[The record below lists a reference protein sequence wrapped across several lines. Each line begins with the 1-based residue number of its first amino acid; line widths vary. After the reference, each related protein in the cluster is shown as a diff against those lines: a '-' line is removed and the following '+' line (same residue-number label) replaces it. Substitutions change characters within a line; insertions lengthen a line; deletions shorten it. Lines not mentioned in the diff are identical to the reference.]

1 MKKKWIGAMIIL
13 SSFISACSSVE
24 SLSTVE
30 KNEIVWNYAGSL
42 PAQKGFEQNVGVA
55 GLLQGTIGD
64 YIIVGGG
71 ANFPTPLEKG
81 GKKVTHKDL
90 YLLKD
95 IKGQLVTL
103 NQTQLPF
110 AIGYGASVDVKEE
123 NAIYYL
129 GGSPEGEHGRDIL
142 KVTLNGEKIEYE
154 IVGKMPL
161 AFQNGVAQYRNGKIY
176 YGVGKFENK
185 EGKLK
190 NGNKFFYFD
199 IKTKKIKELSSFPGE
214 ARQQTVGQ
222 ILNDKFYVFS
232 GGSNVSYVDGYAY
245 DFATDTWSKAA
256 DVVVNG
262 EKIMLLG
269 ANSVKVSNDKMLVIG
284 GFNYKLWNDANYYLS
299 TLKGDKLKEYKE
311 NYFGAEPDWYRW
323 NRKVLVYNA
332 NTNTW
337 TKVGEV
343 PFNAPCGEALVKVG
357 ENIYS
362 INGEIKPG
370 VRTDRMF
377 KGIIISK

>member
-1 MKKKWIGAMIIL
+1 MRKKLIGTMFIVGSLLASTSFANTL
-13 SSFISACSSVE
+13 SKVE
-24 SLSTVE
+24 ENKL
-30 KNEIVWNYAGSL
+30 VWSYAGSL
-42 PAQKGFEQNVGVA
+42 PAQKGFEKNVGVA
-55 GLLQGTIGD
+55 GLLQGTIGN

-95 IKGQLVTL
+95 IDGELKTL
-103 NQTQLPF
+103 NQIQLGYP
-110 AIGYGASVDVKEE
+110 IGYGPSVDVKEE

-129 GGSPEGEHGRDIL
+129 GGSPDKAHEKDIL
-142 KVTLNGEKIEYE
+142 KVTLDGENIKTEV
-154 IVGKMPL
+154 VGQMNL
-161 AFQNGVAQYRNGKIY
+161 AFQNGVAQYRDGKIY
-176 YGVGKFENK
+176 FGVGKFENE

-190 NGNKFFYFD
+190 NGNKFFAYD
-199 IKTKKIKELSSFPGE
+199 IKNNKVEELATFPGE

-245 DFATDTWSKAA
+245 DFKTNTWEKVA
-256 DVVVNG
+256 DVIVDG
-262 EKIMLLG
+262 EKTMLLG
-269 ANSVKVSNDKMLVIG
+269 ANSVKIADDKMLVIG
-284 GFNYKLWNDANYYLS
+284 GFNYKLWNDANLYLS
-299 TLKGDKLKEYKE
+299 TLKDEALKEYKE
-311 NYFGAEPDWYRW
+311 NYFGAEPDWYGW
-323 NRKVLVYNA
+323 NKKILVFNA
-332 NTNTW
+332 KTDKW
-337 TKVGEV
+337 TKIGEI

-370 VRTDRMF
+370 VRTERMF
-377 KGIIISK
+377 KGTVISK